1 MKRFKH
7 NLSHYKLFSCDMGEL
22 VPIGWQRVIR
32 GDSFRHATSLLLRCS
47 PLLSPV
53 MHPVHVRVHHFYVPN
68 RLIWAEWEDFVT
80 GGPLGTSAPTHPYIN
95 FPSGGPEVGT
105 LADYLGLPCDVVQ
118 TGGINVN
125 ALPFRAYALIWNK
138 YFRDQDLQSELTIA
152 STSGADTTT
161 NVNLQQCAWE
171 KDYYTAA
178 RPTPQ
183 KGADV
188 TIPLGDRAPVLGIGM
203 PDGTSTQAVTGTVRQ
218 TDASTMSGQMLNP
231 ASLDSIRYQV
241 KQSGNISSTNPPQIF
256 ADLSAATG
264 IPVVELR
271 QYLAQQ
277 RFQEERSKFGSEYVD
292 FLRYYDIM
300 PSDARLQRPE
310 YLGGG
315 RQTIQF
321 SEVLQT
327 APFTDAESDTSPVG
341 QLRGHG
347 IAAMRS
353 NRYQKYFEEDGIV
366 MSVISVKPKTMYYQ
380 GLEKKWIPETKLDY
394 FQKEFVGIGQQPIL
408 YKEIQAGHATPN
420 DTFGWTDRY
429 GEFKS
434 ETSTIAGEFRTTEL
448 NYWHMAR
455 DLPTNTA
462 LNATFVSCVPT
473 ERTFA
478 IPSNDVL
485 WIMARHNLKARRYVP
500 NSSQSFIY

>member
-7 NLSHYKLFSCDMGEL
+7 NLSHYKLLSCDMGEL

-53 MHPVHVRVHHFYVPN
+53 MHPVHVRVHHFYVPY
-68 RLIWAEWEDFVT
+68 RLLWSEWEDFVT
-80 GGPLGTSAPTHPYIN
+80 GGPTGTSAPTHPYIN

-105 LADYLGLPCDVVQ
+105 LADYLGLPCDVVR

-125 ALPFRAYALIWNK
+125 ALPFRAYDLIWNK
-138 YFRDQDLQSELTIA
+138 YFRDQDLQSELVI
-152 STSGADTTT
+152 STASGADTTT
-161 NVNLQQCAWE
+161 NVILQQCAWE

-178 RPTPQ
+178 RPWPQ
-183 KGADV
+183 KGPEV
-188 TIPLGDRAPVLGIGM
+188 TIPLGDRAPVSGLGVDPSTGFSVAN
-203 PDGTSTQAVTGTVRQ
+203 GTYK
-218 TDASTMSGQMLNP
+218 D
-231 ASLDSIRYQV
+231 
-241 KQSGNISSTNPPQIF
+241 SSTAVSGVVYPHSLASASAMVMRGTAASGATGIPDVY

-264 IPVVELR
+264 IPVIELR

-315 RQTIQF
+315 RQTVQF
-321 SEVLQT
+321 SEVLST
-327 APFTDAESDTSPVG
+327 ADSEDDPVG

-353 NRYQKYFEEDGIV
+353 NKYQKYFEEDGLV
-366 MSVISVKPKTMYYQ
+366 MSLLSVKPKTMYYQ
-380 GLEKKWIPETKLDY
+380 GLERKWIPETKLDY
-394 FQKEFVGIGQQPIL
+394 FQKEFVGIGQQPIQ
-408 YKEIQAGHATPN
+408 YQEIQAGHATPTE
-420 DTFGWTDRY
+420 TFGWTDRY
-429 GEFKS
+429 GEFKG

>member
-7 NLSHYKLFSCDMGEL
+7 NLSHYKLLSCDMGEL

-53 MHPVHVRVHHFYVPN
+53 MHPVHVRVHHFYVPY
-68 RLIWAEWEDFVT
+68 RLLWSEWEDFVT
-80 GGPLGTSAPTHPYIN
+80 GGPTGTSAPTHPYIN

-105 LADYLGLPCDVVQ
+105 LADYLGLPCDVVR

-125 ALPFRAYALIWNK
+125 ALPFRAYDLIWNK
-138 YFRDQDLQSELTIA
+138 YFRDQDLQSELVI
-152 STSGADTTT
+152 STASGADTTT
-161 NVNLQQCAWE
+161 NVILQQCAWE

-178 RPTPQ
+178 RPWPQ
-183 KGADV
+183 KGPEV
-188 TIPLGDRAPVLGIGM
+188 TIPLGDRAPVSGLGVDPSTGFSVAN
-203 PDGTSTQAVTGTVRQ
+203 GTYK
-218 TDASTMSGQMLNP
+218 D
-231 ASLDSIRYQV
+231 
-241 KQSGNISSTNPPQIF
+241 SSTAVAGVVYPHSLASASAMVMRGTAASGATGIPDVY

-264 IPVVELR
+264 IPVIELR

-315 RQTIQF
+315 RQTVQF
-321 SEVLQT
+321 SEVLST
-327 APFTDAESDTSPVG
+327 ADSEDDPVG

-353 NRYQKYFEEDGIV
+353 NKYQKYFEEDGLV
-366 MSVISVKPKTMYYQ
+366 MSLLSVKPKTMYYQ

-394 FQKEFVGIGQQPIL
+394 FQKEFVGIGQQPIQ
-408 YKEIQAGHATPN
+408 YQEIQAGHATPTE
-420 DTFGWTDRY
+420 TFGWTDRY
-429 GEFKS
+429 GEFKG

>member
-22 VPIGWQRVIR
+22 IPIGWTRVIR
-32 GDSFRHATSLLLRCS
+32 GQSTRQSTSLLLRCS
-47 PLLSPV
+47 PLLAPV
-53 MHPVHVRVHHFYVPN
+53 MHPVHVRIHHFFIPN
-68 RLIWAEWEDFVT
+68 RLLWEEWEDFIT
-80 GGPLGTSAPTHPYIN
+80 GGPAGTSAPTHPYIN

-105 LADYLGLPCDVVQ
+105 LADYLGLPCDVTRV
-118 TGGINVN
+118 GGMNVS
-125 ALPFRAYALIWNK
+125 ALPFRAYALIWNQ
-138 YFRDQDLQSELTIA
+138 YFRDQDLQTELTVSLA
-152 STSGADTTT
+152 SGADTTT

-178 RPTPQ
+178 RPWPQ
-183 KGADV
+183 KGPEV
-188 TIPLGDRAPVLGIGM
+188 TIPLGDQAPVLGIAM
-203 PDGTSTQAVTGTVRQ
+203 ADGSTTAAVSANMRQSDGSLMTGTNILNTAYNTGTLQFKTSATGNVG
-218 TDASTMSGQMLNP
+218 ASNTP
-231 ASLDSIRYQV
+231 DIY
-241 KQSGNISSTNPPQIF
+241 

-264 IPVVELR
+264 IPVIELR

-292 FLRYYDIM
+292 FLRYYGII
-300 PSDARLQRPE
+300 PSDARLRRAE

-321 SEVLQT
+321 SEVLAT
-327 APFTDAESDTSPVG
+327 ADTEDDPVG

-353 NRYQKYFEEDGIV
+353 NRYQKYFEEDGMV
-366 MSVISVKPKTMYYQ
+366 MSLMSVKPKTMYYQ

-394 FQKEFVGIGQQPIL
+394 FQREFVGIGQQPIQ
-408 YKEIQAGHATPN
+408 YQEIQAGHATPT

-429 GEFKS
+429 GEFKG

-455 DLPTNTA
+455 DLPTDTA
-462 LNATFVSCVPT
+462 LNATFVSCIPT

-485 WIMARHNLKARRYVP
+485 WIMARHNVRTRSFVP

>member
-1 MKRFKH
+1 MAKRYLH
-7 NLSHYKLFSCDMGEL
+7 NLSHYKLLSCDMGEL
-22 VPIGWQRVIR
+22 VPIAWERVIR
-32 GDSFRHATSLLLRCS
+32 GDSFRHSTSLLLRCS

-53 MHPVHVRVHHFYVPN
+53 MHPVHVRIHHWFVPY
-68 RLIWAEWEDFVT
+68 RLIWDEWEDFIT
-80 GGPLGTSAPTHPYIN
+80 GGPAGTSAPTHPTIN

-105 LADYLGLPCDVVQ
+105 LADYLGVPCDVVQ
-118 TGGINVN
+118 TGGIDVN

-138 YFRDQDLQSELTIA
+138 YYRDQDLQSELVIDE
-152 STSGADTTT
+152 TSGADTTT

-178 RPTPQ
+178 RPWPQ
-183 KGADV
+183 KGPQV
-188 TIPLGDRAPVLGIGM
+188 TIPLGDTAPIVGLGMGGAGNAIAG
-203 PDGTSTQAVTGTVRQ
+203 PSGTVKIPGG
-218 TDASTMSGQMLNP
+218 TTTYANYFAAGEGVGGGYSLYMS
-231 ASLDSIRYQV
+231 AD
-241 KQSGNISSTNPPQIF
+241 QSGAAGRPNFYT
-256 ADLSAATG
+256 DLSAATG
-264 IPVVELR
+264 IPVIELR

-292 FLRYYDIM
+292 FLRYYDII

-327 APFTDAESDTSPVG
+327 ADDGENPVG

-347 IAAMRS
+347 ISAMKS
-353 NRYQKYFEEDGIV
+353 NRYQKFFEEDGIM
-366 MSVISVKPKTMYYQ
+366 MSLMSVKPKTMYYQ
-380 GLEKKWIPETKLDY
+380 GLMKKFIPETKLDY
-394 FQKEFVGIGQQPIL
+394 FQKEFAAIGQQEVL
-408 YKEIQAGHATPN
+408 NKEIQAAHTDPN
-420 DTFGWTDRY
+420 GIFGYNDRY
-429 GEFKS
+429 YEFK
-434 ETSTIAGEFRTTEL
+434 TGISTIAGEFRTTEL

-455 DLPTNTA
+455 DLPTNSA

-485 WIMARHNLKARRYVP
+485 WIMARHNLRARRAVP
-500 NSSQSFIY
+500 ASSQSFIY